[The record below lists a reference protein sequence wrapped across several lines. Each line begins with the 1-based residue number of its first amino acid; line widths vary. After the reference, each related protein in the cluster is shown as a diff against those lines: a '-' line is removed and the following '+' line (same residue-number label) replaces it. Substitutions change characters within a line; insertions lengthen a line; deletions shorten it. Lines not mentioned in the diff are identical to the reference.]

1 MNTIKKA
8 YSYLFGTKQTDEVTG
23 TEDVKHVT
31 EITKKRKKRVKTQA
45 RKLKERINKKKKKRQ
60 QRNEKRLQY
69 NTENNINFGYESPPE
84 YVLDETTNEDTYYS
98 AKQEAAE
105 NYKNKVIHKTD
116 MTVKEFYRELEE
128 KEGKREPESAPESVP
143 ESETESAPESE
154 TESETSDSQ

>member
-8 YSYLFGTKQTDEVTG
+8 YTYLFGKKVTG

-31 EITKKRKKRVKTQA
+31 ETNKMRKKRVKTEA
-45 RKLKERINKKKKKRQ
+45 RKLKERIKKKQKKRQ
-60 QRNEKRLQY
+60 KRNEKRIQY
-69 NTENNINFGYESPPE
+69 NRENNINFGYESPPE

-116 MTVKEFYRELEE
+116 MTAKEFYRELEE
-128 KEGKREPESAPESVP
+128 KEDKREPESAPESEPESAP

-154 TESETSDSQ
+154 TESETSESQ